1 MKNKNILII
10 TIVIAI
16 LLLVLMTSML
26 INGLNLNKSSDG
38 IDVIVDTQIKDN
50 KISKEDKEIVD
61 KYPVYMENKYSE
73 AITVEQK
80 KSLTFMI
87 DEVLEKLNERDYSGL
102 YIKLSSA
109 YAESQFSDEEDFKK
123 FLDITLLDETD
134 YICEFYDAKYHGYEC
149 AIASEVG
156 DISFKLKIIPVNDF
170 SDYEL
175 TFRTDII
182 SGEER
187 IQSFSVASINCEIL
201 YEIKCTDTLEFIVS
215 MENTTNKSMQISL
228 EDSNVESNFRGTLI
242 PYALSSPTDE
252 FIIKPKETKK
262 VTLVFD
268 IKGNE
273 IVRPSHMNLKWKV
286 NGKEY
291 TSRVSIDFSDN
302 EYSS

>member
-10 TIVIAI
+10 IIIVAI
-16 LLLVLMTSML
+16 LLLVLMTSLL
-26 INGLNLNKSSDG
+26 IDGLNLNRSSNG
-38 IDVIVDTQIKDN
+38 IDVITDSSTKDN
-50 KISKEDKEIVD
+50 KVSKEDQEIVD

-73 AITVEQK
+73 AITVDQK

-87 DEVLEKLNERDYSGL
+87 DEVLEKLNKRDYSGL
-102 YIKLSSA
+102 YAKLSLA
-109 YAESQFSDEEDFKK
+109 YTESQFIDEDAFKK

-149 AIASEVG
+149 AITSKAG
-156 DISFKLKIIPVNDF
+156 DISFRLKILPINDF

-187 IQSFSVASINCEIL
+187 LQPFSVASINCEIL

-215 MENTTNKSMQISL
+215 MKNTTNNSMKISL
-228 EDSNVESNFRGTLI
+228 VGSNVESNFRGTLL
-242 PYALSSPTDE
+242 PYELSSPTDE

-268 IKGNE
+268 IKGTE
-273 IVRPSHMNLKWKV
+273 ILRPTYMNLECKV
-286 NGKEY
+286 NEKEY
-291 TSRVSIDFSDN
+291 TSRVNIDFSDN
-302 EYSS
+302 EYAS